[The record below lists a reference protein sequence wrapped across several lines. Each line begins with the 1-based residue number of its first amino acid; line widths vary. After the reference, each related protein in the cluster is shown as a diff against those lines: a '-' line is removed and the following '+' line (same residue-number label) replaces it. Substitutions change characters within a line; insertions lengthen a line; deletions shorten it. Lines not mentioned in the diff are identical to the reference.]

1 MYYMCIFIVLYLYY
15 ICIFIISLLYRMAS
29 DGLLDFIVKIVIN
42 ELFQYSNDSA
52 RSFKILDN

>member
-1 MYYMCIFIVLYLYY
+1 
-15 ICIFIISLLYRMAS
+15 MAS